1 MRFVGSFSGLP
12 RVGQESMLPT
22 LANKPLYKE
31 FCGIMGAIKRCWAYG
46 GQHNTVLIPS
56 YPDMSA
62 SIFLITQSSNVMTRI
77 LRIFAH

>member
-31 FCGIMGAIKRCWAYG
+31 FCVIMGAIKRCWAYG
-46 GQHNTVLIPS
+46 GHHNTVLIPS

-62 SIFLITQSSNVMTRI
+62 SIFLITQFSNVMTRI